1 MAKAAP
7 DTTASSSASMQ
18 GAGHAYAIVV
28 DGGRQYMVRE
38 GQELE
43 IDFRHQDDGTPV
55 PAGSEVVFDDVLAVS
70 QAGRLTLGK
79 PKVKGAK
86 VKAEVLGLVQGE
98 KIYVQKFK
106 RRKNYRR
113 RTGHRSLATK
123 IRIASITA

>member
-1 MAKAAP
+1 MAKAAA
-7 DTTASSSASMQ
+7 DTASSSAASML
-18 GAGHAYAIVV
+18 GAGHSYAIVA
-28 DGGRQYMVRE
+28 DGGRQYRVME

-43 IDFRHQDDGTPV
+43 IDFRHL

-70 QAGRLTLGK
+70 KAGALTIGK

-86 VKAEVLGLVQGE
+86 VTAEVLSSVQGE

-113 RTGHRSLATK
+113 RTGHRSLSTK
-123 IRIASITA
+123 IRISSIAG